1 MSKQPQGQSSIPRK
15 ERQTTGSNNT
25 RMDVKKQHVSS
36 GAGNDLIANPTYD
49 RKNICY
55 CLATKHDFVTN
66 CMNCGYILCSTDA
79 NKTTQNSPLMDNDL
93 QYLPCPFCQNKCYL
107 PISLSSSTAGPSS
120 SSSSSNYSQKLQ
132 NHLLFDEDRR
142 KAYELKDRLLVY
154 DREYA
159 QRTVVY
165 DAQGDYYNHAGAQWL
180 SEEEKKRL
188 IAKEER
194 RMERNKNNTRG
205 KGAHRVNINFD
216 VMGRRIV
223 EVNDPELDDD
233 EDEDE
238 DGIET
243 HGTKRENQEKAR
255 ERVCAAILDERDD
268 FPHPSQQG
276 GHSGINHQQEEEGQ
290 RTEQEGSSRS
300 ISEVASNDLAYK
312 NSKAGE
318 VYRQLK
324 SRG

>member
-1 MSKQPQGQSSIPRK
+1 
-15 ERQTTGSNNT
+15 
-25 RMDVKKQHVSS
+25 
-36 GAGNDLIANPTYD
+36 
-49 RKNICY
+49 
-55 CLATKHDFVTN
+55 
-66 CMNCGYILCSTDA
+66 
-79 NKTTQNSPLMDNDL
+79 
-93 QYLPCPFCQNKCYL
+93 
-107 PISLSSSTAGPSS
+107 
-120 SSSSSNYSQKLQ
+120 
-132 NHLLFDEDRR
+132 
-142 KAYELKDRLLVY
+142 LLVY

-180 SEEEKKRL
+180 SEEEKTRL

-194 RMERNKNNTRG
+194 RMERNKKNTRG

-238 DGIET
+238 YEEDGIDIPR
-243 HGTKRENQEKAR
+243 TKRENQEKVR

-268 FPHPSQQG
+268 HQEEGSHATG
-276 GHSGINHQQEEEGQ
+276 KGDNHHQQQHEEEG
-290 RTEQEGSSRS
+290 SRS